1 MMDDIKRLIDE
12 KEIVSFDIF
21 DTLLFR
27 NVSRPIDI
35 FRTMDKEILEEYNIK
50 DFSKIRVQAEIDG
63 KVEKNCIEFING
75 PMKGQDL
82 KQVNTYVIFST
93 FADMYYA
100 IRDLIEGKSYFDG
113 LFMTEYRELPDEYEN
128 QMYLQKLLLKS
139 NYLQHYMKVYLN

>member
-50 DFSKIRVQAEIDG
+50 DFSKIRVQAEIDAR
-63 KVEKNCIEFING
+63 KVIDRCDVFLDEIYQEINKIIKNKKITDSIKRMEIEREHEFITVN
-75 PMKGQDL
+75 PFMKEIYDYCIDNN
-82 KQVNTYVIFST
+82 KQSYFIS
-93 FADMYYA
+93 DMYLNSKTIIA
-100 IRDLIEGKSYFDG
+100 LGDLCF
-113 LFMTEYRELPDEYEN
+113 LCFL
-128 QMYLQKLLLKS
+128 
-139 NYLQHYMKVYLN
+139 